1 MSAGVVER
9 SQESAPAVVHTA
21 PSVVVVEHLARRFGT
36 RPVLIDVS
44 FRVSAGMAVGIAG
57 ANGSGKTVLLRL
69 LASLDRPTSGRA
81 TIHGFD
87 TVQRAQAVRSRVGY
101 VSEEPMLYDG
111 LTADQYLQFVGK
123 ARGLGKQVRALS
135 VDTLLQVVGLDE
147 RRAFD
152 IATLSPG
159 ERRRLA
165 LAAALIHEPDV
176 LLLDDPLRG
185 LDGFARLEQLEVLRE
200 LRRLGTAMVVTAT
213 RPEDVLE
220 FCDQLSVLRGGTLTW
235 TGTIDDARALAEPGR
250 SDVLRVRAEVLEG
263 LDPGL
268 ALLGQHRDVSELE
281 VEDDGQTVWFLFR
294 GDREQLAGMLP
305 QLVRAG
311 CTVAH
316 FGVERHSP
324 AGAISALFRESA

>member
-1 MSAGVVER
+1 
-9 SQESAPAVVHTA
+9 
-21 PSVVVVEHLARRFGT
+21 
-36 RPVLIDVS
+36 
-44 FRVSAGMAVGIAG
+44 
-57 ANGSGKTVLLRL
+57 
-69 LASLDRPTSGRA
+69 
-81 TIHGFD
+81 
-87 TVQRAQAVRSRVGY
+87 
-101 VSEEPMLYDG
+101 MLYDG

-123 ARGLGKQVRALS
+123 TRGLGKHVRALS

-152 IATLSPG
+152 IATFSPG

-165 LAAALIHEPDV
+165 LAASLIHEPDV

-220 FCDQLSVLRGGTLTW
+220 FCDQLAVLRGGVLGW
-235 TGTIDDARALAEPGR
+235 IGTPDDARTLADPGHAET
-250 SDVLRVRAEVLEG
+250 LRVRAEVLEG
-263 LDPGL
+263 LDAGL

-281 VEDDGQTVWFLFR
+281 VEDDGQTLWFLFR
-294 GDREQLAGMLP
+294 GDRDQLAGMLP
-305 QLVRAG
+305 QLIRAG
-311 CTVAH
+311 CKVAH

-324 AGAISALFRESA
+324 AGALSALFREAA